1 MARKATPLTDAVI
14 RNAKPMERPRK
25 LFDGSGLYLEITPS
39 GGKLWR
45 FKYQF
50 AGKEKLLALG
60 RWPETSLSAARRK
73 REEARDLLARGI
85 DPGKARKAEKLLQKA
100 LAENTPVP
108 ELTAPEI
115 LQAVSQVIRA
125 IANGLVESGAL
136 PSVSHCNQR
145 KEKEM
150 IGSNLNEPGC
160 SAADGRTVIVREDG
174 TEEGGGNNEA

>member
-14 RNAKPMERPRK
+14 RNAKPTGRSRK
-25 LFDGSGLYLEITPS
+25 LFDGGGLYLEITPS

-50 AGKEKLLALG
+50 GGKEKLLALG

-73 REEARDLLARGI
+73 REEARELLARGI

-100 LAENTPVP
+100 LVENAP

-136 PSVSHCNQR
+136 PSVSHR
-145 KEKEM
+145 H
-150 IGSNLNEPGC
+150 IL
-160 SAADGRTVIVREDG
+160 AADGRTTVVREG
-174 TEEGGGNNEA
+174 TEEVVGDV